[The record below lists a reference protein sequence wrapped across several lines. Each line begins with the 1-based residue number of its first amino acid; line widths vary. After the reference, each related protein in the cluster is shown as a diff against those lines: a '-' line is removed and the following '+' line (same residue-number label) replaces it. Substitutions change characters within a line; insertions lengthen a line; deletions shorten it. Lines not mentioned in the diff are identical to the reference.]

1 MSDTLENEAIA
12 EALAVIDQSLER
24 VHERGMLTSSEVS
37 DLLLDV
43 RLLLVGTALAVAS
56 LLYVL
61 YPLFRADIAVA
72 PRHHFD
78 ARRGQSPAVGALRE
92 LEFDRE
98 TGKISDADYEPL
110 KARYTE
116 QALAVM
122 RAGDARVC
130 ERCGPRPEQDAEFCS
145 KCGAALLS

>member
-1 MSDTLENEAIA
+1 VTA
-12 EALAVIDQSLER
+12 
-24 VHERGMLTSSEVS
+24 
-37 DLLLDV
+37 
-43 RLLLVGTALAVAS
+43 LLVGTALAVVS

-61 YPLFRADIAVA
+61 YPLFRAEIAIA
-72 PRHHFD
+72 PRAHTD
-78 ARRGQSPAVGALRE
+78 ASRRQSPAVDALRE
-92 LEFDRE
+92 LEFDRQ

-116 QALAVM
+116 QALTVM

-130 ERCGPRPEQDAEFCS
+130 ERCGPRPERDAEFCS

>member
-1 MSDTLENEAIA
+1 MTA
-12 EALAVIDQSLER
+12 
-24 VHERGMLTSSEVS
+24 
-37 DLLLDV
+37 
-43 RLLLVGTALAVAS
+43 LLVGTALAVAS

-78 ARRGQSPAVGALRE
+78 ARSGQSPAVDALRE

-130 ERCGPRPEQDAEFCS
+130 GGCGPRPERDAEFCS
-145 KCGAALLS
+145 SCGALLIS